1 MRAARKPAEEQYQLV
16 LECRRSG
23 MTDSDWCRE
32 KGFNPET
39 FYTWVRRLRKKGIF
53 PIPPAS
59 KHSISNKSSPA
70 IARVNILSEEEPCS
84 PADKKKAFVSPRM
97 AKIGGSCIEIEVKG
111 AAFLFYGSVEPDLY
125 EKTLHMIGGQL

>member
-1 MRAARKPAEEQYQLV
+1 MPQERHDRQRLVQVKRNQPGNVLYLGQAAEE
-16 LECRRSG
+16 
-23 MTDSDWCRE
+23 
-32 KGFNPET
+32 KG
-39 FYTWVRRLRKKGIF
+39 VF

-59 KHSISNKSSPA
+59 KQPISNKTSPA